1 MVSFGG
7 GEHLHQ
13 VRFQLLSYLLPC
25 SRKGCKG
32 CWELVELI
40 EIASVFGIRG
50 GMIFYR
56 LRKRWNGS
64 SLRMDK

>member
-13 VRFQLLSYLLPC
+13 VRFQLLSLSPPMFN
-25 SRKGCKG
+25 KGCKR

-40 EIASVFGIRG
+40 EIEWVLMGKLG
-50 GMIFYR
+50 EV
-56 LRKRWNGS
+56 
-64 SLRMDK
+64 